1 VLVVDVDEETQIS
14 RVTARDRI
22 SREQA
27 LAILQSQASRQQR
40 LALIADDIVRQ
51 RATGYQVLDTLIHIH
66 RIVLPVNTR

>member
-1 VLVVDVDEETQIS
+1 MLVVDVDEETQIS